1 MEEKKSLGKYIQ
13 NKRKNLG
20 MTQKELAAQLFVSE
34 SAVSKWER
42 GLSYPDMT
50 LVSPLCE
57 ALHISE
63 HELFTASDDWRQ
75 RQIEEQARRYKRNK
89 TIWLCVTCII
99 YAAMLFGT
107 LTWGITTGNGLT
119 TFAYTFGACALLFSL
134 IDVPMLAE
142 NDKGV
147 KCFAAS
153 FASLLLLEI
162 IARIVSPTNDPHWLW
177 MALPGTALGLL
188 SVFLPIILAYADWD
202 FPFMR
207 HKAAFC
213 LGVDS
218 ALIGLLVIFGQFFY
232 GDGHP
237 AVSIASTASM
247 LALIWGVFIVAHYTC
262 WPVPFKI
269 SAGLTIG
276 AAFCLFTDALIEV
289 LEGYGFRVVFNA
301 NRSNSGNIA
310 PDIGLILLAAA
321 AVLAII
327 QVIILKRR
335 PRP

>member
-1 MEEKKSLGKYIQ
+1 
-13 NKRKNLG
+13 
-20 MTQKELAAQLFVSE
+20 
-34 SAVSKWER
+34 
-42 GLSYPDMT
+42 
-50 LVSPLCE
+50 
-57 ALHISE
+57 
-63 HELFTASDDWRQ
+63 
-75 RQIEEQARRYKRNK
+75 
-89 TIWLCVTCII
+89 
-99 YAAMLFGT
+99 MLFGT
-107 LTWGITTGNGLT
+107 LTWGITSGNGLT

-237 AVSIASTASM
+237 AVPIASTASM

-276 AAFCLFTDALIEV
+276 AAFCLFTNALIEA
-289 LEGYGFRVVFNA
+289 LEGYGFRVVFNV
-301 NRSNSGNIA
+301 NRSNSGNIG
-310 PDIGLILLAAA
+310 PIIGLILLAAA

-335 PRP
+335 TRP